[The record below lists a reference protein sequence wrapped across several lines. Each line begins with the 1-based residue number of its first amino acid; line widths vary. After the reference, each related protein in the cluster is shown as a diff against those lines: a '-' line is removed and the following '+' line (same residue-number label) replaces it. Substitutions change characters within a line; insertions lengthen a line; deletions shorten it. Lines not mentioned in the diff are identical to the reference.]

1 MATRSKL
8 KNYNGLTDVEQR
20 FCDAYMKNGGDG
32 VAAMEEAGYSHK
44 SAKRMWAD
52 MYKKPAVQNYL
63 QTVTKSIERETIA
76 TTAEIR
82 EFLTS
87 VMRNEAEMT
96 EYMNR
101 FIGGGEQEITPVVR
115 KPNNREKLDAAD
127 KLLKISGAYNKDVNT
142 NIIPIVIQNDLGK

>member
-32 VAAMEEAGYSHK
+32 VAAMEEAGYSQK
-44 SAKRMWAD
+44 SAKRLWAD

-76 TTAEIR
+76 TTAELR
-82 EFLTS
+82 EFLTAM
-87 VMRNEAEMT
+87 VRGQIDQT
-96 EYMNR
+96 EYINQ
-101 FIGGGEQEITPVVR
+101 FVGGGVQEIVEVVR
-115 KPNNREKLDAAD
+115 KPNNREKLESAE
-127 KLLKISGAYNKDVNT
+127 KLLKISGAYQKDVNT
-142 NIIPIVIQNDLGK
+142 NVIPIVIQNDLGK